1 MIIEYKTPAAEA
13 NHIPYEVSGKKVIF
27 DDDLSINLSKREK
40 DDPVHID
47 VCFDEDGEL
56 CIGAAAGWAYVAEI
70 DIPAREYEYPEVEEG
85 EEPEP
90 PTPVPLDMN
99 KVKLTLWEVKE

>member
-13 NHIPYEVSGKKVIF
+13 NHITYEVSGKKVIF

-47 VCFDEDGEL
+47 VCYDEDGEL

-70 DIPAREYEYPEVEEG
+70 DIPARQYEYPEVEEG
-85 EEPEP
+85 EEPLP
-90 PTPVPLDMN
+90 PVPVPLDMDT
-99 KVKLTLWEVKE
+99 VTLTLWAIE

>member
-1 MIIEYKTPAAEA
+1 MIIVNKNEGPK
-13 NHIPYEVSGKKVIF
+13 IPFEVSGKKVIF

-47 VCFDEDGEL
+47 VCYDQDGEL

-70 DIPAREYEYPEVEEG
+70 DIPARRYEEVESEG
-85 EEPEP
+85 EE
-90 PTPVPLDMN
+90 TTLQPVPLDMDT
-99 KVKLTLWEVKE
+99 VTLTLWAIE

>member
-1 MIIEYKTPAAEA
+1 MIIVNKNEGPK
-13 NHIPYEVSGKKVIF
+13 IPYEESGKKVIF

-47 VCFDEDGEL
+47 VCYDEDGEL

-70 DIPAREYEYPEVEEG
+70 DIPARQYVDVPVEGGEEG
-85 EEPEP
+85 EVTREPL
-90 PTPVPLDMN
+90 PLDMDT
-99 KVKLTLWEVKE
+99 VTLTLWAIE

>member
-1 MIIEYKTPAAEA
+1 MIIVNKNEGPK
-13 NHIPYEVSGKKVIF
+13 IPYEESGKKVIF

-47 VCFDEDGEL
+47 VCYDEDGEL

-70 DIPAREYEYPEVEEG
+70 DIPARQYADVPVEGGEEG
-85 EEPEP
+85 EVTREAL
-90 PTPVPLDMN
+90 PLDMDT
-99 KVKLTLWEVKE
+99 VTLTLWAVA